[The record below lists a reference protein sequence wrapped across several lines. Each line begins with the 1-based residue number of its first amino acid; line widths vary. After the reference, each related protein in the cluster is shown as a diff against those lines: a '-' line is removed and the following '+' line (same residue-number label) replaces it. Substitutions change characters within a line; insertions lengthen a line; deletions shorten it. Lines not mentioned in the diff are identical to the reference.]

1 MSNRFSRQEAIFV
14 KPAASLGV
22 LALGIGLSGSAEA
35 ADIGIQAEP
44 SSPAVANTWSGPYVG
59 VNLGGAWQSAPGW
72 TYFNPNNGARFSLTG
87 PDNGGVVGGAQ
98 GGYNWQMGA
107 LLVGAE
113 GDISRTSLGQTRTVP
128 TIGVGS
134 FARMSADDDW
144 LASLRGRV
152 GLTGWTNVLFYF
164 TGGLASANIDDKAHM
179 TRFIGPA
186 EYVADAASATM
197 RVGWVA
203 GGGAEW
209 MVAPHVT
216 ARLEYL
222 YYDLGNTP
230 SLTGPIS
237 PGIFIPVRFTWT
249 NYRVQAIRA
258 GLNYKF

>member
-1 MSNRFSRQEAIFV
+1 M

-98 GGYNWQMGA
+98 GGYNWQTGA

-186 EYVADAASATM
+186 EYVADAASATEGGLGRGRGRRM
-197 RVGWVA
+197 DGRPSCDRKA
-203 GGGAEW
+203 GVSLLRPRQHPEPDRA
-209 MVAPHVT
+209 
-216 ARLEYL
+216 
-222 YYDLGNTP
+222 DL
-230 SLTGPIS
+230 
-237 PGIFIPVRFTWT
+237 PGDLHS
-249 NYRVQAIRA
+249 
-258 GLNYKF
+258 G